1 MRVKQIELVY
11 APAMSVPS
19 QVVIFGASG
28 DLTLRKL
35 MPALAS
41 LAGKNKPQAGF
52 SVVGLA
58 RRPKTDDSF
67 RADIREMMP
76 EDLRSA
82 FDELAPRVHY
92 LQGDVSEPDDLTKL
106 SAKLDSLPGGREAGR
121 LFYLSLK
128 PELFA
133 PTVLHLAA
141 GGLLQMRE
149 GEKVSWRRV
158 IVEKPFG
165 HNLASARELNR
176 DLHESLREDQ
186 IYRIDHYLGKETVQN
201 LIGFRFHNAIFEPLW
216 NRHHVEHVQ
225 ITVAEDLGME
235 SGRGGYYDTTGAL
248 RDMLQNHMLQVL
260 SLIAM
265 EPPASLDAEAVRSE
279 KVQVLRGLHVP
290 TRGEV
295 THTMIRARY
304 AAGKIGN
311 REVPGYLQEEGV
323 AAGSMTETYA
333 AVRAEIDTWRWAGV
347 PFYLRHGK
355 RMAKK
360 FTEVQVNFKM
370 PPIQLFNRPEGMS
383 DGEYREKL
391 RAGKLS
397 QVHPNVLT
405 LSIQPREAITLS
417 FGVKT
422 PGAAMVMSPAQLSFD
437 YKDAFGTTTAPAYE
451 RLLLDALKGDATL
464 YLRGDEIEASW
475 RFADAITDVWQ
486 GPDAPPI
493 FEYPAGSWGPEEADR
508 LFTGDGGWSR
518 G

>member
-1 MRVKQIELVY
+1 
-11 APAMSVPS
+11 MSVPS
-19 QVVIFGASG
+19 QIVIFGASG

-41 LAGKNKPQAGF
+41 LAGKKKPQAGF
-52 SVVGLA
+52 SVLGVA
-58 RRPKTDDSF
+58 RRPKTDESF
-67 RADIREMMP
+67 RNDIREMMP
-76 EDLRSA
+76 PDLRAA

-92 LQGDVSEPDDLTKL
+92 LQGDASEPNDLARL
-106 SAKLDSLPGGREAGR
+106 SSKLDELPGGRDAGR

-133 PTVLHLAA
+133 PTVLQLAA
-141 GGLLQMRE
+141 AGLVQMRE
-149 GEKVSWRRV
+149 GETTSWRRV

-165 HNLASARELNR
+165 HNLSSARELNR
-176 DLHESLREDQ
+176 DLHESVREDQ

-265 EPPASLDAEAVRSE
+265 EPPASLDAEAVRNE

-295 THTMIRARY
+295 KQEIVRARY
-304 AAGKIGN
+304 SRGWIQG
-311 REVPGYLQEEGV
+311 REVLGYLHEDGV
-323 AAGSMTETYA
+323 AKDSSTETFVA
-333 AVRAEIDTWRWAGV
+333 LRAEIDTWRWAGV
-347 PFYLRHGK
+347 PFFLRHGK
-355 RMAKK
+355 RMPKK
-360 FTEVQVNFKM
+360 FTEVQVHFRM

-391 RAGKLS
+391 RAGQLS

-405 LSIQPREAITLS
+405 LSIQPREAITLT

-422 PGAAMVMSPAQLSFD
+422 PGAAMVMAPAQLSFD
-437 YKDAFGTTTAPAYE
+437 YRDAFGATTAPAYE

-475 RFADAITDVWQ
+475 RFADAVTEAWQ
-486 GPDAPPI
+486 GKDAPPI
-493 FEYPAGSWGPEEADR
+493 YEYAAGSWGPDEADR
-508 LFTGDGGWSR
+508 LFTGDGAWSR